1 MFAVLAL
8 ASAACYGA
16 ADFIGGMAA
25 RRADTIPVVIASQAA
40 GMVLVALMLP
50 LLGVPLPGRLDLLWS
65 GAAGIAGGVG
75 VALLYRALA
84 VGVMSLVAP
93 VTAVCGVAV
102 PVVIAV
108 VPLDERPAVQA
119 SLGIALA
126 LAAVVLISQAD
137 ERTTAAPGEPERQRP
152 RRRGLGL
159 ALAAG
164 VSIGLFFFALART
177 TAAAGLWP
185 LLIARGCSVG
195 FFGAL
200 ALASGRS
207 LRLPRPI
214 AATAMAG
221 GILDMLAN
229 LLYLL
234 ATRRGPLTLVVTLS
248 ALYPASTVMLAWRVL
263 HERLT
268 GRQWAGVALAL
279 GAIVLIVRG

>member
-1 MFAVLAL
+1 MMFAALAL

-25 RRADTIPVVIASQAA
+25 RRADTIPVVTVSQAA
-40 GMVLVALMLP
+40 GMILVALMLP
-50 LLGVPLPGRLDLLWS
+50 LLGAPVPGRLDFLWS

-93 VTAVCGVAV
+93 VTAVCGVVV

-108 VPLDERPAVQA
+108 VLLGERPAAQA

-137 ERTTAAPGEPERQRP
+137 ERTTAAPGRPDGQRP

-159 ALAAG
+159 ALASG

-177 TAAAGLWP
+177 SAAAGLWP

-195 FFGAL
+195 FFGVL

-214 AATAMAG
+214 AAIAMAG

-234 ATRRGPLTLVVTLS
+234 ATRQ
-248 ALYPASTVMLAWRVL
+248 
-263 HERLT
+263 
-268 GRQWAGVALAL
+268 GR
-279 GAIVLIVRG
+279 